1 MALDQHADIAC
12 IGSGAVAEALA
23 HGALTA
29 GRRLVAIGTRS
40 ANSTLA
46 DALGISACSH
56 QDAAH
61 ADVVL
66 LCVPDG
72 AIAEVCSALPWR
84 KGQLVV
90 HTAGALGLDVLSP
103 ATDAGAHAGSL
114 HPIMVL
120 HRSSPIAPESDVL
133 RGATASVDGD
143 AEARAWLTAFASDL
157 GMHTVTIEPDQRPLY
172 HLSAALTGGLLTGL
186 LADAAQLWTALG
198 HDAATGAAALGPMV
212 QQAGRMLETRG
223 ADGIVMGPAARGDT
237 DTIKRHLEALKTTA
251 PHMLPLYRELV
262 RSCMRHADLTAAQRQ
277 ALDNTLDNALES

>member
-1 MALDQHADIAC
+1 MALDRHADIAC

-23 HGALTA
+23 GGALAA
-29 GRRLVAIGTRS
+29 GRRVVAIGTRS
-40 ANSTLA
+40 NTSTLA

-56 QDAAH
+56 QDAAQ
-61 ADVVL
+61 ADVVV

-84 KGQLVV
+84 KDQLVV

-103 ATDAGAHAGSL
+103 AADAGAHVGSL

-120 HRSSPIAPESDVL
+120 HRSIPTASGGEAL
-133 RGATASVDGD
+133 RGATASIDGD
-143 AEARAWLTAFASDL
+143 AEAHAWLTAIAGDL
-157 GMHTVTIEPDQRPLY
+157 GMHTVTIEADQRPLY

-186 LADAAQLWTALG
+186 LADATQLWTAIG

-212 QQAGRMLETRG
+212 QQAGCMLEARG
-223 ADGIVMGPAARGDT
+223 ADGIVMGPAARGDVG
-237 DTIKRHLEALKTTA
+237 TITRHLEAITQAA

-277 ALDNTLDNALES
+277 AINDALDS